1 MADENTKKDLSPEA
15 SAKGEEKKAEKEAE
29 AEGKMAAEASQE
41 EAATSPDEAAQ
52 PEAAA
57 EEAAGVE
64 EETPA
69 EVEAINPDNETA
81 QEATAATAKS
91 EEKSEEPKEEPKPE
105 PTGKFKDLIKE
116 IESLTT
122 VELAELVKA
131 LEERFGVSATAPIA
145 MAGSSA
151 GGAAAQGNE
160 AAEEKAIYTVV
171 LTDSGTQKIA
181 VIKALR
187 EINQELGLKEAK
199 DIADA
204 PPKEILKDAPK
215 EKAEEAKKKLEA
227 AGAKV
232 ELK

>member
-1 MADENTKKDLSPEA
+1 MADEKK
-15 SAKGEEKKAEKEAE
+15 EEKKAEKEAE
-29 AEGKMAAEASQE
+29 AEAKLESEGSKE
-41 EAATSPDEAAQ
+41 EAASSPDEAAQ
-52 PEAAA
+52 SEAATQ
-57 EEAAGVE
+57 EAAGVQ

-69 EVEAINPDNETA
+69 EVEAVNTDNETA
-81 QEATAATAKS
+81 KEATEATTKT
-91 EEKSEEPKEEPKPE
+91 EEKPKEEEKKPEKKPE

-116 IESLTT
+116 IEGLTT

-131 LEERFGVSATAPIA
+131 LEERFGVSAAAPMAMTGAPTGGGIA
-145 MAGSSA
+145 ST
-151 GGAAAQGNE
+151 E
-160 AAEEKAIYTVV
+160 ATEEKAIYTVV
-171 LTDSGTQKIA
+171 LADAGAQKIA

-204 PPKEILKDAPK
+204 PPKDILKDVPK

>member
-1 MADENTKKDLSPEA
+1 METG
-15 SAKGEEKKAEKEAE
+15 AKGIIMAKDDIKENEKKAEAEAE
-29 AEGKMAAEASQE
+29 AEEKLNKEPSAE
-41 EAATSPDEAAQ
+41 EAGGNPDEAAQ
-52 PEAAA
+52 EGAAV
-57 EEAAGVE
+57 EEATGAE

-69 EVEAINPDNETA
+69 EVEAINTDNQTA
-81 QEATAATAKS
+81 QEATKAS
-91 EEKSEEPKEEPKPE
+91 EEKVE

-116 IESLTT
+116 IENLTT
-122 VELAELVKA
+122 LELADLVKA
-131 LEERFGVSATAPIA
+131 LEERFGVSAAAPVA
-145 MAGSSA
+145 AAGAPAA
-151 GGAAAQGNE
+151 GGSGAAQE
-160 AAEEKAIYTVV
+160 EEKANYTVI
-171 LTDSGTQKIA
+171 LADSGSQKIA

-215 EKAEEAKKKLEA
+215 EKAEEAKKKLED